1 MDIKQNRLSWVDLLR
16 LVALLMVIA
25 AHSVD
30 IYNATP
36 QADQSATFWG
46 SFLGSAMRPCVPLF
60 AMMTGLLLLPA
71 TESASVIY
79 RKRIPRVAIP
89 ALLWSAIYCLMP
101 WFIGLVGGGVDTI
114 RIFFPFAFEPSTE
127 IGNALNNVAIIPFD
141 FGDYTTHMWYIYM
154 LIGLYFV
161 LPFISTWLK
170 ESNLVRTFMT
180 LWAVSLTLPYAEW
193 IVGSDILGI
202 CAWNPFGMF
211 HYFGG
216 FVGYMILGW
225 MLGQG
230 TPKGKAWKSIAL
242 GSIMY
247 ITGFLFTWK
256 GHSTMSSLYSY
267 EENPAMLELFWQY
280 LSPNVALMTIGIFL
294 ITQRIKVCHAPT
306 QHTLALFTKHS
317 FGCYLVHYL
326 FIGPATM
333 LVAPLHL
340 PIPAG
345 VALTVMIVFAASWS
359 LSAIMHLVCGRASK
373 YIIG

>member
-1 MDIKQNRLSWVDLLR
+1 MSTSQNRLPWVDTLR
-16 LVALLMVIA
+16 LAALLMVIA

-36 QADQSATFWG
+36 QADETATFWG

-60 AMMTGLLLLPA
+60 AMMTGLLLLP
-71 TESASVIY
+71 TSESASIVY

-101 WFIGLVGGGVDTI
+101 WIIGLAGGGADTV
-114 RIFFPFAFEPSTE
+114 RIFFPFAYEPSPE
-127 IGNALNNVAIIPFD
+127 LGDALSNMAIIPFD

-154 LIGLYFV
+154 LIGLYFA

-170 ESNLVRTFMT
+170 ESSLVKIFMT
-180 LWAVSLTLPYAEW
+180 LWAVSLALPYVEW
-193 IVGSDILGI
+193 LVGSDVLGV
-202 CAWNPFGMF
+202 CEWNPFGMF
-211 HYFGG
+211 YYFGG
-216 FVGYMILGW
+216 FAGYMILGW
-225 MLGQG
+225 MLGRSEPQG
-230 TPKGKAWKSIAL
+230 KVWKSVVL
-242 GSIMY
+242 GCMMY
-247 ITGFLFTWK
+247 AAGLLITWK

-267 EENPAMLELFWQY
+267 EENPAMLELFWQF
-280 LSPNVALMTIGIFL
+280 LSPNVALMTMGIFL
-294 ITQRIKVCHAPT
+294 IARRIKVYCATT
-306 QHTLALFTKHS
+306 QRTLATFTKHS

-333 LVAPLHL
+333 VVAPLHL

-345 VALTVMIVFAASWS
+345 IALTVLIVFAASWA
-359 LSAIMHLVCGRASK
+359 LSALMHLICGRAAR